1 MRFRTC
7 AALLLLLATACAT
20 TEAPVS
26 RSPRLANLQRA
37 ATLPWRDDG
46 RCVVREA
53 SRPWSDVV
61 EQCFPALDTRRVRF
75 RDVGHRC
82 PVATADAASLEM
94 VVGVCLLTQP
104 ELVVGAVVVM
114 GAVVVAVAI
123 REELEAYELRHAY
136 PDEDAPRTRPLK
148 RHPMAEH
155 SPEPEGS
162 AAGRDWFPPPGPPSS
177 ADPRERAPE
186 CRPRPVSH
194 LGGDALHNQCAD
206 RVPSN
211 AFAGSDVLING
222 KRFDAMQL
230 RAGVLWEVK
239 TDNFDAYPESLQEIV
254 LRKQV
259 AELLR
264 EREIALACGYDFSV
278 GVRSTAHMAALRSLA
293 PGLTIVVMDWC

>member
-7 AALLLLLATACAT
+7 VALLLLVVTACAT

-26 RSPRLANLQRA
+26 QSHRRSNLQRA
-37 ATLPWRDDG
+37 ATLPWRDEG

-53 SRPWSDVV
+53 SRPWSEVV

-75 RDVGHRC
+75 RDVAHRC

-104 ELVVGAVVVM
+104 ELAVGAVVVI
-114 GAVVVAVAI
+114 GAVVVAIAI
-123 REELEAYELRHAY
+123 KEELEAYELRHAY
-136 PDEDAPRTRPLK
+136 PDEDAPRTRPL
-148 RHPMAEH
+148 RRPLMAEH

-162 AAGRDWFPPPGPPSS
+162 SSGRDWFPPPGPPS
-177 ADPRERAPE
+177 AMEPRERRPE
-186 CRPRPVSH
+186 CRPQPVPH

-211 AFAGSDVLING
+211 DFAGSDVLING

-230 RAGVLWEVK
+230 HAGVLWEIK
-239 TDNFDAYPESLQEIV
+239 TDNFNTFTPALRRIVIGKQTDA
-254 LRKQV
+254 LR
-259 AELLR
+259 R
-264 EREIALACGYDFSV
+264 EREIAEACGYKFVV
-278 GVRSTAHMAALRSLA
+278 GVRSAEHRAALLPQL
-293 PGLTIVVMDWC
+293 PGLTIVAMDWC